1 MMNKNKLISTT
12 AIALVIA
19 LLGGTSAFAEK
30 AVPGDMLYGVKVS
43 VNEKAAGAFAFSK
56 IAQTKWKERLVER
69 RLEEAQKVVSGDVLD
84 ESTRIILE
92 EKIKT
97 QIDDFNEN
105 LIELKE
111 DEDEDESEDL
121 SEINIRL
128 QASLR
133 AHQGVLERVLGETN
147 ISDDTRV
154 ETEKLVSVLKES
166 KNRVKDDHEGLE
178 LELGANEQ
186 DTLLSSS
193 ASANHESA
201 LGKQTAAENVLNS
214 VKLLY
219 QKEKINLSANIQSQ
233 IDGKLALVETAL
245 QEGKALIVSSDYVD
259 AFNKF
264 QLVISGANST
274 RLLVLSNVIKG
285 NIEDDMD
292 DDDDEEIEDDEDDID
307 DDELNDDDG
316 DDDEDEDEEDDDGE
330 FELED

>member
-69 RLEEAQKVVSGDVLD
+69 RLEEAQKVVSGDALD

-111 DEDEDESEDL
+111 DEDESEDL

-133 AHQGVLERVLGETN
+133 AHQGVLEKVLGKTN

-166 KNRVKDDHEGLE
+166 KNKVKDNHEDIE
-178 LELGANEQ
+178 LELGASEQ

-219 QKEKINLSANIQSQ
+219 QREKINLSANIQSQ
-233 IDGKLALVETAL
+233 IDGKLALVETAF
-245 QEGKALIVSSDYVD
+245 QEGKALIVSADYVD
-259 AFNKF
+259 AFSKF

-292 DDDDEEIEDDEDDID
+292 DDDDEEEIEDDDDIN
-307 DDELNDDDG
+307 DDELDDEEDDG
-316 DDDEDEDEEDDDGE
+316 DDDEDEEDDDDDE